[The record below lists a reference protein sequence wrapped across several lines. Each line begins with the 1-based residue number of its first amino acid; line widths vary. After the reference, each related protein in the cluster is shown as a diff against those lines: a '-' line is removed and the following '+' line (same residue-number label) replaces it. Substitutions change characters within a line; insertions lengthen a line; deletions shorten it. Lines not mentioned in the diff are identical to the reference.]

1 MGWIDIEDSEPPNM
15 CDLTFQWVGVG
26 ENLQETLVLHG
37 LAIQISGFAVQFPN
51 QSIDIM
57 VWWWNP
63 RELMIFMLNPGNLYD
78 FPLKIH

>member
-57 VWWWNP
+57 FGGEIPESSWFLCW
-63 RELMIFMLNPGNLYD
+63 IPGNLYD